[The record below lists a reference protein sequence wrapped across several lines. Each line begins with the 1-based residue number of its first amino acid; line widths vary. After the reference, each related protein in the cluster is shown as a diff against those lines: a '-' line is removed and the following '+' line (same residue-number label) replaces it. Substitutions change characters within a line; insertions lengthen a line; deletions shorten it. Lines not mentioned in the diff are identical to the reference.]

1 LISPLTW
8 DAGPR
13 PYKHKFA
20 AQFVCFGGALKK
32 LQCRATDNKGLGLL
46 TTTRFKHFAIAQY
59 ARFAGVHF
67 IPGSLLRWGA
77 QQRGDKP
84 YHAPWRSSSDT
95 LDIEYQ

>member
-1 LISPLTW
+1 MISPLTW
-8 DAGPR
+8 AAGPR

-32 LQCRATDNKGLGLL
+32 LQCRATENKGLGLL

-67 IPGSLLRWGA
+67 IPGSLWLRKELSVKFTVIQPCNAHGTWN
-77 QQRGDKP
+77 
-84 YHAPWRSSSDT
+84 
-95 LDIEYQ
+95 